1 MIFITPQ
8 DVVIQVVLEQVVG
21 FESHGVRV
29 VRALFSGPS
38 APYDDDE
45 EVIVTK
51 LVLTDPP
58 DGGHEWPDGA
68 TNAIRRHAHDAVRAT
83 GIDVTA
89 PMRIGAESDDLTGW
103 VSP

>member
-8 DVVIQVVLEQVVG
+8 DVVMQVVLEQVVG
-21 FESHGVRV
+21 FESDGVRV

-58 DGGHEWPDGA
+58 GSGREWPDGA
-68 TNAIRRHAHDAVRAT
+68 TNAILRHAHDAVRAT
-83 GIDVTA
+83 GVDVTA
-89 PMRIGAESDDLTGW
+89 IMRIGAESNDHRGW